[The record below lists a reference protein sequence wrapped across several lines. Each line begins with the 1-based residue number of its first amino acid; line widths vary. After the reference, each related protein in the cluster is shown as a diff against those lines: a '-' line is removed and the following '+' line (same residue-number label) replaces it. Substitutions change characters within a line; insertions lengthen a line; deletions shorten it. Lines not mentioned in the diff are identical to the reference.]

1 MCQFYCEHGGD
12 VKATRLLSHSFL
24 QAHPEDA
31 ARVLERLPAKEQA
44 RLIADVP
51 VGTRRVMEHMT
62 PVMSAKCLTSM
73 NAGNAARVI
82 KELSLDYK
90 LAVLRCMQGG
100 ERERLFQTL
109 GATEAEPLRTLLRYP
124 NDTAGALMDPYVST
138 FPDDITVG
146 EALRRAKSAARGLLY
161 YLYVTDR
168 EQTLVGVATLRELM
182 HARASDALSSVM
194 RREVASLS
202 ATTRS
207 DDIVKN
213 PHWRDFHA
221 LPVVDERG
229 RFLGVIRHETLRRV
243 EHEVVQ
249 DSQEG
254 GAIDTLLALG
264 ELYWI
269 GLASIMPGVTPEVDR
284 HHEEDN
290 ELENHYGKQSRPRGH
305 TAD

>member
-1 MCQFYCEHGGD
+1 M
-12 VKATRLLSHSFL
+12 
-24 QAHPEDA
+24 
-31 ARVLERLPAKEQA
+31 LERLPAKEQA

-51 VGTRRVMEHMT
+51 VGTRRVIEHMA
-62 PVMSAKCLTSM
+62 PAISAKCLTSM
-73 NAGNAARVI
+73 NAGDAARVT
-82 KELSLDYK
+82 KELSLDYRF
-90 LAVLRCMQGG
+90 AVLRCMQ
-100 ERERLFQTL
+100 ESDRERLFEAL
-109 GATEAEPLRTLLRYP
+109 GAAEAEPLRTLLRYP
-124 NDTAGALMDPYVST
+124 DDTAGALMDPYVPT

-146 EALRRAKSAARGLLY
+146 EALRRAKASGQGLLY

-194 RREVASLS
+194 RREVARLP

-213 PHWRDFHA
+213 PHWQDFHA
-221 LPVVDERG
+221 LPVVDEQG
-229 RFLGVIRHETLRRV
+229 HFLGVIRHETLRRV

-249 DSQEG
+249 NSQEG

-264 ELYWI
+264 ELYWV
-269 GLASIMPGVTPEVDR
+269 GLASMMPGVTTEVDR
-284 HHEEDN
+284 RHEEHN
-290 ELENHYGKQSRPRGH
+290 ELENRYAKQSRPRGD

>member
-1 MCQFYCEHGGD
+1 M
-12 VKATRLLSHSFL
+12 
-24 QAHPEDA
+24 
-31 ARVLERLPAKEQA
+31 LERLPAKEQA
-44 RLIADVP
+44 KLIADVP
-51 VGTRRVMEHMT
+51 AGTRKVMEHMA
-62 PVMSAKCLTSM
+62 PVISAKCLTSM

-90 LAVLRCMQGG
+90 LAVLRCMQGS
-100 ERERLFQTL
+100 ERERLFQAL
-109 GATEAEPLRTLLRYP
+109 GAGEAEPLRTLLRYP
-124 NDTAGALMDPYVST
+124 NDTAGALMDPYVPT

-146 EALRRAKSAARGLLY
+146 ETLRRVRSAAQGLLY

-194 RREVASLS
+194 RREVAWLS

-213 PHWRDFHA
+213 PHWQDFHA

-229 RFLGVIRHETLRRV
+229 CFLGVIRHETLRRV

-249 DSQEG
+249 NSQEG

-269 GLASIMPGVTPEVDR
+269 GLSSIMPGVTPEVDR

>member
-1 MCQFYCEHGGD
+1 M
-12 VKATRLLSHSFL
+12 KATRLLSHTFL
-24 QAHPEDA
+24 RAHPEDA
-31 ARVLERLPAKEQA
+31 ARVLERLPPKEQA
-44 RLIADVP
+44 RLIADAP
-51 VGTRRVMEHMT
+51 AGTGKLMEHMA
-62 PVMSAKCLTSM
+62 PAMSAQCVTSM
-73 NAGNAARVI
+73 SADNAARVVR
-82 KELSLDYK
+82 ELPLDYK
-90 LAVLRCMQGG
+90 LAVLRCMQDGD
-100 ERERLFQTL
+100 RERRFQGL
-109 GATEAEPLRTLLRYP
+109 GSAEAEPLRTLLRYP
-124 NDTAGALMDPYVST
+124 NDTAGALMDPYVLT

-146 EALRRAKSAARGLLY
+146 EALRRAKVSRQSLLY

-168 EQTLVGVATLRELM
+168 EQTLVGVATLREFM

-194 RREVASLS
+194 RREVARLP
-202 ATTRS
+202 AVMRS

-221 LPVVDERG
+221 LPVVDEKG

-249 DSQEG
+249 SSQVG

-269 GLASIMPGVTPEVDR
+269 GLTSMMPGVTTGIER
-284 HHEEDN
+284 GHEEHN
-290 ELENHYGKQSRPRGH
+290 EAENQGYGERSRPRGD